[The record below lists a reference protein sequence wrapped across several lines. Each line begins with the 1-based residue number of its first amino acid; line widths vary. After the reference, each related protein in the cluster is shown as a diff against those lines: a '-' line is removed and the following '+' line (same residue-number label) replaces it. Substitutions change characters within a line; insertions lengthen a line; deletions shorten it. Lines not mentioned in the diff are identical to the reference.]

1 MMSKK
6 RMLEDDDDRG
16 PDKRRNSLLIDQ
28 ETRSYQRMYVA
39 CVNACIDQNPPPT
52 LVMVLEAQDTNL
64 HQISSKIM
72 PEAVM
77 STVIH
82 QVLQALFYVHK
93 LGIIHGGI
101 DATAV
106 YIAFNGKVR
115 LGNFYNSSYADQPK
129 CRGKLELMAPE
140 RMLGIENTLKSDIWS
155 LGVMMFKIL
164 TGQHEPFGKCTNKL
178 QYKENVLSRDALRLP
193 WNGPFTPA
201 LQNFVEKSTSRNV
214 GKRPTVAELLDMPFV
229 GKALGGVNGKRTWP
243 TAKTS
248 QSVLASWVQN
258 VLTGGVANNESEE
271 TVGKQIMEVLEEDQ
285 MSP

>member
-178 QYKENVLSRDALRLP
+178 QYK
-193 WNGPFTPA
+193 
-201 LQNFVEKSTSRNV
+201 STSRNV